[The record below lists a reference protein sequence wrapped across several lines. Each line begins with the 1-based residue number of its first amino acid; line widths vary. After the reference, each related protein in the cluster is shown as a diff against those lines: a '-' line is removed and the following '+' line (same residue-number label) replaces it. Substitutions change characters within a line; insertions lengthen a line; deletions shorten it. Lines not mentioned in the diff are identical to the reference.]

1 MSLRSGKS
9 KWGNSFSQWEMSAKH
24 RTNLFFPQCVLLG
37 SCLGCYFFF
46 FLCNDRRSTQ
56 QNNLWLGRI
65 GQLRTR
71 WSKTR
76 FIVKCA
82 RNGAF
87 TVQHTCLNSSEWV
100 APSEKKRKCS
110 SGLVSGGSSSGCW
123 MEVWVLPVAEAWNL
137 FIPKPNY
144 CRVSPPRI
152 CIPRIEDLCVF
163 LCLKSA
169 ETNVRAV

>member
-9 KWGNSFSQWEMSAKH
+9 KWGNPYNQWEMSAKR
-24 RTNLFFPQCVLLG
+24 RTNLFFPQRVLLG
-37 SCLGCYFFF
+37 CRLSHYFFS
-46 FLCNDRRSTQ
+46 LCNDCRSTQ
-56 QNNLWLGRI
+56 RNNLWLGYI
-65 GQLRTR
+65 GQLWAR

-100 APSEKKRKCS
+100 VPRRKKRKCS
-110 SGLVSGGSSSGCW
+110 SGLVSRGSSGGCW
-123 MEVWVLPVAEAWNL
+123 MEVWVLPVAEPWNV
-137 FIPKPNY
+137 FILKPKY
-144 CRVSPPRI
+144 QHVSRPCICVPRT
-152 CIPRIEDLCVF
+152 EDLCVF